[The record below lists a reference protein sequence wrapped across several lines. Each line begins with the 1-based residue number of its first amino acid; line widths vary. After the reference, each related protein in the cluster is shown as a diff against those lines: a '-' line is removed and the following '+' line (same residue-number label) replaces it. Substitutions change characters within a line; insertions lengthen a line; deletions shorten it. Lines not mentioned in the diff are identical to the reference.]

1 MLKGVKVAMIYRS
14 CGRSSFTLDG
24 ESPALVV
31 PRTALIQPDIGYRSL
46 AYRALAGIIGFVGS
60 SSALAWL
67 LT

>member
-1 MLKGVKVAMIYRS
+1 
-14 CGRSSFTLDG
+14 
-24 ESPALVV
+24 V

-60 SSALAWL
+60 SSALAGL